1 MRADELLHRV
11 FCVTTSTTPP
21 FTASTFCRERH
32 AGLLAPLFSLA
43 SGAGWG
49 IGEIPDLVPVARW
62 LQRCGLD
69 LLLMLPVNEMASG
82 QHSPYSTLSAMAI
95 DPIYIRLA
103 DVPEFEAIGGEASLG
118 AEAQAHIASLRAGSR
133 IDYPAIRALK
143 RVALA
148 AAFDRFEQHPGRGR
162 ARAAAFEAFVE
173 RERDWLTDYA
183 LFRALHEQF
192 DRRAW
197 WDWPEPLA
205 RRDEA
210 ALAEAR
216 TRLARDVR
224 FYEYVQF
231 IADTQW
237 AAARRAA
244 PVRLFG
250 DLPFMVGADSAD
262 VWAGDHA
269 FARDLSV
276 GTPPDAF
283 SDVGQDWG
291 LPAYRW
297 DVVVREDFRWLR
309 ERAHRATEL
318 FDGYRV
324 DHVIGFYRTWV
335 RPASGPAFFTPADE
349 ADQRELGRRI
359 MQVFLESGACI
370 VAEDLGTVPD
380 FLRQSLTELDVPG
393 YKVFRWE
400 REWHQSGQPYKDPST
415 YLPLSLATTGTHDT
429 DTLAEWWDAA
439 PPGEREAILRLPG
452 LAAKGLRPSDAFGPP
467 VRDALL
473 ELVLASSSNL
483 VVLPV
488 QDVFGWRDR
497 VNTPATVGDTNWTWR
512 LPWPVDTLSKIPE
525 ARERA
530 RALRKWVDLTGR
542 VHGPPRQA

>member
-1 MRADELLHRV
+1 
-11 FCVTTSTTPP
+11 VTTSAP
-21 FTASTFCRERH
+21 SRSGSFCNDRH
-32 AGLLAPLFSLA
+32 AGLLVPLFSLA
-43 SGAGWG
+43 SRQGWG
-49 IGEIPDLVPVARW
+49 IGEIPDLAAASRW
-62 LQRCGLD
+62 MQRAGLD

-103 DVPEFEAIGGEASLG
+103 DVADFAALGGEAALD
-118 AEAQAHIASLRAGSR
+118 AETRAAIAEVRAAPR
-133 IDYPAIRALK
+133 IDYPRVRALK
-143 RVALA
+143 RAALRKAFERYESIPHARHASRAVALA
-148 AAFDRFEQHPGRGR
+148 
-162 ARAAAFEAFVE
+162 AFVE
-173 RERDWLTDYA
+173 RERDWLADYT
-183 LFRALHEQF
+183 LFRALHDAF
-192 DRRAW
+192 DRRPW

-205 RRDEA
+205 RRNEE

-216 TRLARDVR
+216 ARLAREIR
-224 FYEYVQF
+224 FFEYVQW
-231 IADTQW
+231 IADAQW
-237 AAARRAA
+237 AEARRRAA
-244 PVRLFG
+244 PVQLFG

-309 ERAHRATEL
+309 ERAHRGTEL

-335 RPASGPAFFTPADE
+335 RPTEGVPHFTPADE
-349 ADQRELGRRI
+349 SDQRELGRRV

-380 FLRQSLTELDVPG
+380 FLRQSLAELQVPG

-400 REWHQSGQPYKDPST
+400 REWEQSGQPFRDPAS
-415 YLPLSLATTGTHDT
+415 YPALSLATTGTHDT
-429 DTLAEWWDAA
+429 DTLAEWWDTA
-439 PPGEREAILRLPG
+439 PLGEREAILRLPG
-452 LAAKGLRPSDAFGPP
+452 LEGRVRASDAFSVS

-473 ELVLASSSNL
+473 ELVLASGSNL
-483 VVLPV
+483 VVIPI

-497 VNTPATVGDTNWTWR
+497 VNTPATVGETNWTWR
-512 LPWPVDTLSKIPE
+512 LPWPVDTLTHEPE

-530 RALRKWVDLTGR
+530 RALHRWCEMTGR
-542 VHGPPRQA
+542 CGAGTKP